1 MLRPFRF
8 LIASIK
14 DPLSGLR
21 QVLRIESPLIVMKNA
36 FYFMLKA
43 LFVLEIFTFFL
54 LYRNGL
60 IGKLWL
66 ISQFMTSQTGQQ
78 IITIHIFPNIS
89 RSEGN
94 QAMNYGE
101 LINYSKRNIFLQNHA
116 EDKVG
121 RLVLDHFLFFIKAL
135 Q

>member
-21 QVLRIESPLIVMKNA
+21 LVLRIESPLIVMKNA

-121 RLVLDHFLFFIKAL
+121 RLVLDNFLFFIKAL

>member
-121 RLVLDHFLFFIKAL
+121 RLVLDNFLFFIKAL

>member
-101 LINYSKRNIFLQNHA
+101 LIIYSKRNIFLQNHA

>member
-121 RLVLDHFLFFIKAL
+121 RLVLDHFLFFMKAL

>member
-66 ISQFMTSQTGQQ
+66 ISQFVTSQTGQQ

-101 LINYSKRNIFLQNHA
+101 LIDYSKRNIFLQNHA